1 MNLWNQLNN
10 PLYIWWKCKKYFKF
24 PKIKFI
30 IGKNIYFYGLYI
42 LNEYYDKIYHIRFSA
57 VGSKFKND
65 MIYFSWNPFIQ
76 ICLFRKYHF
85 IIMFYYNKES
95 YINDLTWE
103 TMLNYVYNKEF
114 FINIFIKY
122 KPIINRNLTKKG
134 LFYEKTISMR

>member
-1 MNLWNQLNN
+1 
-10 PLYIWWKCKKYFKF
+10 
-24 PKIKFI
+24 
-30 IGKNIYFYGLYI
+30 
-42 LNEYYDKIYHIRFSA
+42 
-57 VGSKFKND
+57 
-65 MIYFSWNPFIQ
+65 
-76 ICLFRKYHF
+76 
-85 IIMFYYNKES
+85 MFYYNKES